1 MPNRDIASRLRQLT
15 AEQLAALD
23 PQEIFTS
30 PEFAA
35 HMQGLVN
42 ETMKIGG
49 KATSKIAVNVV
60 STPSSPPGWTDGND
74 IYVNTINSISG
85 HYTLPLEQFIALRG
99 IGFHECAHVLY
110 LDFNEE
116 NKALKTISDGKL
128 YGELPI
134 PQTAEEDLTLH
145 EMEDALANPAYRP
158 IFQQVFSDV
167 TNTIDDPHDE
177 GKIIRRFGGI
187 VEQGIVFAREA
198 LFRSFDYA
206 ENIIAEKGSDLDKI
220 YSLML
225 EYARFETIL
234 MRDQETCLKTQPI
247 VQCVVSMAKPIATA
261 RWTDDMKI
269 RFAQINEIFLKLWPY
284 IKAELEKQ
292 KQQQK
297 QNEQGKKQKD
307 GSSDGANGTGGRDTD
322 NATQEAVQNVLN
334 QLQQVSQNQ
343 NIPAQPKKRHSSSE
357 AVKNRQSARA
367 GSQQGAS
374 QMASQVNKEE
384 ALKSAQAALDTISR
398 KVAERKATQQMERD
412 LTSNV
417 LMEVNQAAAGEN
429 HGGHVV
435 ARRDLEVDASDIKLY
450 EEQMADVKAY
460 SKRLQRRMSEAL
472 RDLQE
477 GGIVHHKQFGNR
489 IEAQYAY
496 RPDQKFYANKKLPL
510 DWPSMAISIL
520 VDLSTSMRGERL
532 NSAMKATMLL
542 YDFATGLGIPVFVAG
557 HNAALGLVN
566 YQIMADFDK
575 VGENDKYRLAHMYLC
590 GCNRDGS
597 AIEVSSA
604 LLAKRS
610 EDVKLLF
617 IISDGQP
624 NDGNYKGEAAKK
636 DIQEILTKYRRKG
649 VTTFA
654 TAIGS
659 DKDKIK
665 AIYGDGYLDI
675 TDLNQF
681 PKKLTS
687 MVVKRIL
694 RY

>member
-1 MPNRDIASRLRQLT
+1 MPKRDIASRLRQLT

-30 PEFAA
+30 PEFAE
-35 HMQGLVN
+35 HMRGLVN

-49 KATSKIAVNVV
+49 KRTNKISVSVV
-60 STPSSPPGWTDGND
+60 SSPSSPPGWTDGND
-74 IYVNTINSISG
+74 IYINTINSISS

-99 IGFHECAHVLY
+99 ICFHECSHVLY

-116 NKALKTISDGKL
+116 NKALQSIGNGEL
-128 YGELPI
+128 YGDLPI
-134 PQTAEEDLTLH
+134 SQTADEDLMMH
-145 EMEDALANPAYRP
+145 EMEEAMADPIYRP

-187 VEQGIVFAREA
+187 VEQGIVFARES
-198 LFRSFDYA
+198 LLRSYDYA
-206 ENIIAEKGSDLDKI
+206 ESIIAGQGTDLEKV

-225 EYARFETIL
+225 EYARFETIM
-234 MRDQETCLKTQPI
+234 MRDQETCIKTQPI
-247 VQCVVSMAKPIATA
+247 VQCVVSLAKPIATA

-269 RFAQINEIFLKLWPY
+269 RFAQINEIMLRLWPY
-284 IKAELEKQ
+284 IKAELKKQEQTEQ
-292 KQQQK
+292 KQQK
-297 QNEQGKKQKD
+297 QGRKGD
-307 GSSDGANGTGGRDTD
+307 GTPQNSHEDSSGAGP
-322 NATQEAVQNVLN
+322 TQEAVQNILD
-334 QLQQVSQNQ
+334 QLQKASQKQNVS
-343 NIPAQPKKRHSSSE
+343 AQPKNRSSSTE
-357 AVKNRQSARA
+357 AVKNRRSAQA
-367 GSQQGAS
+367 GKQPAAGEKAS
-374 QMASQVNKEE
+374 LVNQDD
-384 ALKSAQAALDTISR
+384 AMKSAQAALESIAK
-398 KVAERKATQQMERD
+398 KVAARNAASLMERD
-412 LTSNV
+412 LTSD
-417 LMEVNQAAAGEN
+417 LMIEVSQAADGSN
-429 HGGHVV
+429 HGSRICVK
-435 ARRDLEVDASDIKLY
+435 RDLAVDASDIRLY
-450 EEQMADVKAY
+450 EQQMEDVKAY
-460 SKRLQRRMSEAL
+460 SKRLRQRMSDVL

-477 GGIVHHKQFGNR
+477 GGVMHHKQFGNQ
-489 IEAQYAY
+489 IEARYAY
-496 RPDQKFYANKKLPL
+496 RPDQKFYANKRLPQ

-557 HNAALGLVN
+557 HNAVLGKVN
-566 YQIMADFDK
+566 YQIMADFER
-575 VGENDKYRLAHMYLC
+575 VSENDKYRLAHMYLL
-590 GCNRDGS
+590 GCNRDGA

-624 NDGNYKGEAAKK
+624 NDEGYKGDVAKK
-636 DIQEILTKYRRKG
+636 DIQDILTKYRRKG
-649 VTTFA
+649 ITTFA

-665 AIYGDGYLDI
+665 EIYGDGYLDI
-675 TDLNQF
+675 TDLTQF
-681 PKKLTS
+681 PKTLTR
-687 MVVKRIL
+687 MVAKRIM